1 MICFAFSAV
10 RIDNPEYLITSPVV
24 YRVGKEEKVTVLLV
38 GSKSCEVEVRLRP
51 RGSTWTAV
59 RASGTFEPGERGIL
73 KLEVKNYKTYSLKN
87 ELIKRHIWFLRVNRI
102 GYFQVKILIKCTIEN
117 IKFYTE
123 AFSLALTEFH
133 ISICPHFCFTFRD
146 RN

>member
-73 KLEVKNYKTYSLKN
+73 KLEVKYYKIYSLKN
-87 ELIKRHIWFLRVNRI
+87 ELINTTYLVFKSKSYRLFSS
-102 GYFQVKILIKCTIEN
+102 EN
-117 IKFYTE
+117 SDQMY
-123 AFSLALTEFH
+123 
-133 ISICPHFCFTFRD
+133 
-146 RN
+146 N